1 QNTRQAL
8 PQDLPSTKHIPN
20 GAPVR
25 HTFSDVEYGRR
36 QAELRRIMTGLGLDA
51 ALFTSIHNT
60 AYYSD
65 FLYTS
70 FGRPYGLVAT
80 TERITSV
87 SANIDGGQ
95 PWRRT
100 VGDNIVYTDWQR
112 DNFYRAIRATL
123 P

>member
-1 QNTRQAL
+1 
-8 PQDLPSTKHIPN
+8 
-20 GAPVR
+20 
-25 HTFSDVEYGRR
+25 
-36 QAELRRIMTGLGLDA
+36 MTGLGLDA

-70 FGRPYGLVAT
+70 FGRPYGLMAT
-80 TERITSV
+80 TERITSI

-100 VGDNIVYTDWQR
+100 FGDNIVYTDWQR
-112 DNFYRAIRATL
+112 TISTARSVAALPTCRRLGVEFDHLTIRKARQAGSAL
-123 P
+123 SER